1 MLHAL
6 RSTND
11 HDAVIYTKVVTIRF
25 DPLDVSKLKY
35 LQSQKNGSP
44 TFLYSAGLTSVD
56 PGVSLLIPIVS
67 IGRDRRLLLRLV
79 VGVLDVYCSSHR
91 IVINPFA
98 TTLVWHWR
106 VSVGRQRYR
115 PCACGLSML
124 GRICDQVDHRGGS
137 RPGAPY
143 R

>member
-44 TFLYSAGLTSVD
+44 TFLCLGWSDLRGSWCFVADS
-56 PGVSLLIPIVS
+56 
-67 IGRDRRLLLRLV
+67 DRVNR
-79 VGVLDVYCSSHR
+79 S
-91 IVINPFA
+91 
-98 TTLVWHWR
+98 
-106 VSVGRQRYR
+106 
-115 PCACGLSML
+115 
-124 GRICDQVDHRGGS
+124 
-137 RPGAPY
+137 
-143 R
+143 